1 MMIGNIPHKRRR
13 KRVNLEPLKLM
24 GIDHPLPKNPLRGD
38 PDGPDDRTAY
48 QIAVAADPDKRHFRL
63 IDFDVLVRDEAVGSF
78 SVYDATMGG
87 LMYIWDAPTGLGLA
101 KIDTLVDN
109 NRIDEAYQYLAGS
122 IDTVLAWQMRGGLVP
137 KIWIGWLVH
146 DLALGDYVI
155 EMLSPLTLT

>member
-24 GIDHPLPKNPLRGD
+24 GIDHPLPKNPLRED
-38 PDGPDDRTAY
+38 PDDRTAY
-48 QIAVAADPDKRHFRL
+48 QIAVAADTDKRHFRL
-63 IDFDVLVRDEAVGSF
+63 IDFDVIVHNEAFGSF
-78 SVYDATMGG
+78 SVYDATTGD

-122 IDTVLAWQMRGGLVP
+122 IDTVLAWQMRCGLVA
-137 KIWIGWLVH
+137 KIWLGY
-146 DLALGDYVI
+146 LALDLMLDEYVI
-155 EMLSPLTLT
+155 ELLSAMTLT